1 MNQIL
6 WTDEAKDTYAAI
18 LNAVMENYPLDVS
31 IKMDEKVE
39 RLLGLLK
46 YNLKLCPPSAKIPA
60 VRCCTISKFLSVAYR
75 ILEHNIILL
84 AFVDNR
90 MEHPF

>member
-1 MNQIL
+1 
-6 WTDEAKDTYAAI
+6 
-18 LNAVMENYPLDVS
+18 MENYPLDVA

-39 RLLGLLK
+39 RLLELLQT
-46 YNLKLCPPSAKIPA
+46 NHGLCPPSKQVPD
-60 VRCCTISKFLSVAYR
+60 VRCCTVTKHLTMAYR
-75 ILEHNIILL
+75 ISENKIILL